1 MATFCRSC
9 LAAGTSVRPNTTKPT
24 STSVACQLRKRPL
37 SAAAS
42 TPSAA
47 RRTTTRPSTSLSCR
61 LPVCSDS
68 PRSCSA
74 SATPDHHLLSHLPSH
89 LRQPRATRRPR
100 QQVARGNRP
109 QAQDTRPKIRA
120 SHTRSRRN
128 RRLLKLMIN
137 WTLSKPTVP

>member
-1 MATFCRSC
+1 MVTFCRSC
-9 LAAGTSVRPNTTKPT
+9 LAARTSVRPNTTKPT

-47 RRTTTRPSTSLSCR
+47 LHTTTRQSTSSSCR

-68 PRSCSA
+68 PRSCSV
-74 SATPDHHLLSHLPSH
+74 SATPVHHLPSH
-89 LRQPRATRRPR
+89 LPNNLRQPRVTRRPR

-109 QAQDTRPKIRA
+109 QARGTRHKIRA
-120 SHTRSRRN
+120 SRTRSRRS